1 MQQLTVNGI
10 QIAFERTG
18 SGTSLVLIH
27 GFPLDHSMWDG
38 LIPHL
43 EGADVICPD
52 LRGFGESAVVDGAY
66 GLEDMADDLVAL
78 LDALR
83 IEKAAFVGHSMGGY
97 IALAVARKYPQR
109 VAGLGLVGTQA
120 LPDTPER
127 KAGRYATAEQIAAQG
142 AIVVADAMA
151 PKLSSNPQ
159 HIDDLHALILR
170 QPTAG
175 LMGALAAMA
184 ERPDSSALLPTFRF
198 PVVIVVGLADML
210 IPVERSHEMK
220 AAIPQATLTEIP
232 NAGHLPMWDAPVETA
247 QALKG
252 GLV

>member
-1 MQQLTVNGI
+1 MQTLTVNGT

-18 SGTSLVLIH
+18 TGTPLVLIH
-27 GFPLDHSMWDG
+27 GFPLDHRMWEV

-43 EGADVICPD
+43 GGADVICPD
-52 LRGFGESAVVDGAY
+52 LRGFGESAVVDGTY
-66 GLEDMADDLVAL
+66 SLEDMADDLVAL
-78 LDALR
+78 LDALHVD
-83 IEKAAFVGHSMGGY
+83 KAAFVGHSMGGY
-97 IALAVARKYPQR
+97 VALAVARKYPQR

-159 HIDDLHALILR
+159 HMDDLHALILR
-170 QPTAG
+170 QPAAG
-175 LMGALAAMA
+175 LMGALVAMA
-184 ERPDSSALLPTFRF
+184 ERPDSSDLLPTFRF
-198 PVVIVVGLADML
+198 PVAIVVGLADML
-210 IPVERSHEMK
+210 IPVERSREMK
-220 AAIPQATLTEIP
+220 AAIAQATLTEIP
-232 NAGHLPMWDAPVETA
+232 NAGHLPLWDAPVETA
-247 QALKG
+247 LALKG